1 MVQIVNMIEYD
12 IENVVAS
19 FSLNCRIN
27 LRHIALHGS
36 NVEYFEKNAKRRE
49 TIVMRLRK
57 PNLTANITAK
67 NVLINASNTSEAEAK
82 LGARKVARCIQKM
95 FPEAKFHNYKMISVS
110 FNVSLP
116 FRINI
121 IKLAASYPEE
131 GKYEPEICPSA
142 AIFKIKI
149 LDSTLKIYT
158 NGNCCIYCKNSA
170 DIKPAMDYIV
180 PILHSHKIA

>member
-19 FSLNCRIN
+19 FSLNCQIN

-36 NVEYFEKNAKRRE
+36 NVEYFEKNVKRRE

-57 PNLTANITAK
+57 PYLTANITAK

-82 LGARKVARCIQKM
+82 LGARKVARCIQRM
-95 FPEAKFHNYKMISVS
+95 FPEAKFRNYKMISVS

-121 IKLAASYPEE
+121 IKLAASFPKE
-131 GKYEPEICPSA
+131 GKYEPKTCSSA
-142 AIFKIKI
+142 VIIRIKK
-149 LDSTLKIYT
+149 LNSTFKIYT

-170 DIKPAMDYIV
+170 DIKPAMDYIA